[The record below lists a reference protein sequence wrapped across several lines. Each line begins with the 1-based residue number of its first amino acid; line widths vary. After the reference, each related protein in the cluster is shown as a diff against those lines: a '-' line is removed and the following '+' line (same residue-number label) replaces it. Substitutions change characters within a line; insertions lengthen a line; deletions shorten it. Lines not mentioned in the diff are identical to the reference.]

1 MLCGCMC
8 TIEWFVIKITRFI
21 SLLLK
26 ISLNLIVGLFKFS
39 PLWIGKIRWGG
50 GRGSEWQ
57 QFYAGRIS
65 VMELKHY
72 KMRFVCERK
81 SELNVTVCCCVYLAP
96 RPIMSVDRA
105 NKYCRG
111 VHSTEF
117 SVQICTLASYIS
129 LSMDCNLVERVWGL
143 LIGTYI
149 YMFTMWLVK
158 RVSMVGRNS
167 L

>member
-1 MLCGCMC
+1 MG
-8 TIEWFVIKITRFI
+8 E
-21 SLLLK
+21 
-26 ISLNLIVGLFKFS
+26 
-39 PLWIGKIRWGG
+39 GG

-96 RPIMSVDRA
+96 RTIMSVDRA

-117 SVQICTLASYIS
+117 SVQICTLTSYIS
-129 LSMDCNLVERVWGL
+129 LSMDCYLVERVWGL

-149 YMFTMWLVK
+149 YMFTM
-158 RVSMVGRNS
+158 
-167 L
+167 

>member
-1 MLCGCMC
+1 MNGENKM
-8 TIEWFVIKITRFI
+8 
-21 SLLLK
+21 
-26 ISLNLIVGLFKFS
+26 G
-39 PLWIGKIRWGG
+39 GGG

-143 LIGTYI
+143 LIGYAD
-149 YMFTMWLVK
+149 L
-158 RVSMVGRNS
+158 
-167 L
+167 

>member
-26 ISLNLIVGLFKFS
+26 ISLNFIVGLFKFS
-39 PLWIGKIRWGG
+39 PLWMGKIRMGGG

-129 LSMDCNLVERVWGL
+129 LSMDCYLVERVWGL
-143 LIGTYI
+143 LIGYAD
-149 YMFTMWLVK
+149 L
-158 RVSMVGRNS
+158 
-167 L
+167 

>member
-39 PLWIGKIRWGG
+39 PLWMGKIRWGG
-50 GRGSEWQ
+50 GGSEWQ

-81 SELNVTVCCCVYLAP
+81 SELNVTVCCCVYLPP

-129 LSMDCNLVERVWGL
+129 LSMDCYLVERVWGL
-143 LIGTYI
+143 LIGYAD
-149 YMFTMWLVK
+149 L
-158 RVSMVGRNS
+158 
-167 L
+167 